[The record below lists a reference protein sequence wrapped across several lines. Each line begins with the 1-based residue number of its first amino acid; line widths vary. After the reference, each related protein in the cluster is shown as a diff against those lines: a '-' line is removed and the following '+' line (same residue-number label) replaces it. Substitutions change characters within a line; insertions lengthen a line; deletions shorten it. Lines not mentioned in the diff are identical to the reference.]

1 MSGGVTNGLGH
12 RSALLDMV
20 RRIRQEKT
28 PRARLSEPKHYW
40 LTRKRRSPAEDRAW
54 CYILAMSRY
63 TLVIGNANYSS
74 WSLRAWL
81 YMKASGIDFQMVR
94 IPLFSGNWREEIA
107 ERSPAGRV
115 PILLDAELGHGISI
129 WDTMAIIEHLREQ
142 EPDAV
147 DYPFAARARAEARSV
162 CAEMHSGFMAVRA
175 ELPMNIRHRRAVRL
189 SDDAKAQVQRLID
202 ILDSARAR
210 HRSQGKWLFGDFS
223 IADVFFAP
231 VALRFVT
238 YGIEGGPGTQE
249 FIHAITSSEHVKAWS
264 KMAAEESE
272 SLAFVDE
279 LAPATETPLRLG

>member
-1 MSGGVTNGLGH
+1 
-12 RSALLDMV
+12 
-20 RRIRQEKT
+20 
-28 PRARLSEPKHYW
+28 
-40 LTRKRRSPAEDRAW
+40 
-54 CYILAMSRY
+54 MSRY

-81 YMKASGIDFQMVR
+81 YMKTSDIEFELVR

-142 EPDAV
+142 EGEAV

-162 CAEMHSGFMAVRA
+162 CAEMHSDFMAVRA
-175 ELPMNIRHRRAVRL
+175 ELPMNVRHRRQAKL
-189 SDDAKAQVQRLID
+189 SDEARTQVQRLID
-202 ILDSARAR
+202 IIDSARAR
-210 HRSQGKWLFGDFS
+210 HRSQGTWLFGDFS

-238 YGIEGGPGTQE
+238 YGIEGGQGTHE
-249 FIHAITSSEHVKAWS
+249 FIEAITANEHVQAWS
-264 KMAAEESE
+264 KMAAEEKE
-272 SLAFVDE
+272 TLTFVDE
-279 LAPATETPLRLG
+279 LAPHSETPLRLG